1 MNQGEIREFLQANM
15 YYILGAYLV
24 IGVLLGLIP
33 FFVARRR
40 GKARLGLIALF
51 VTIIVG
57 LLSPLLALV
66 SVGIFTFFASRK
78 RATPDSVT
86 EDAGE

>member
-1 MNQGEIREFLQANM
+1 MNQAEIREFLQANI
-15 YYILGAYLV
+15 YYILAAYLV

-40 GKARLGLIALF
+40 GKARLGLIALM
-51 VTIIVG
+51 VTVIVG
-57 LLSPLLALV
+57 LLSPLLAVV
-66 SVGIFTFFASRK
+66 SVLIFTFVAVRK
-78 RATPDSVT
+78 RETADAGN